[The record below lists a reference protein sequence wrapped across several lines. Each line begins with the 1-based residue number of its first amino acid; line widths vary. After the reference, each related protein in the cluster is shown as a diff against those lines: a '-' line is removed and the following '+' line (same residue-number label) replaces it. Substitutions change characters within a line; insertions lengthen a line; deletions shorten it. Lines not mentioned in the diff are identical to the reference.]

1 MAVKLYAKGDIVVG
15 GEHVAS
21 GDPFEAATEGEA
33 NYLIACGRASKD
45 APGKASKAK
54 ADAAD

>member
-1 MAVKLYAKGDIVVG
+1 MTVKLYAKVDIAVN
-15 GEHVAS
+15 GEHLDKDAA
-21 GDPFEAATEGEA
+21 FEVATEGEA
-33 NYLIACGRASKD
+33 NYLIACGRATKD

>member
-1 MAVKLYAKGDIVVG
+1 MKIYPTRDMAVNGQHAEAGKPVEVSEADAK
-15 GEHVAS
+15 
-21 GDPFEAATEGEA
+21 
-33 NYLIACGRASKD
+33 YLIATGAATKD